1 MRPMRWV
8 ATAMMKRVRGG
19 RHAARM
25 TIVPVATLAAASIA
39 AAAAA
44 PLSRPDSAGGWN
56 TSNDIARSEP
66 VAHKDEQLAQNTAPQ
81 PGSATGTHAGTIGRA
96 QLKALVPEKIGAWR
110 RRTLESPL
118 RGAMAVPGDEVTA
131 EFGRG
136 NQRVKLTVTDLGSLD
151 AAARA
156 AQWTGAPVDRAT
168 DTGTEKIYREGSHTV
183 REEFRR
189 AGSQGEVTL
198 ILANGLAIGATGVG
212 VDMTVLKQIAL
223 GVDRARAEALARP
236 AK

>member
-1 MRPMRWV
+1 MRPMQWV
-8 ATAMMKRVRGG
+8 TAVIVKLVPGG
-19 RHAARM
+19 RRVARLMIVHAA
-25 TIVPVATLAAASIA
+25 ALAAASIA

-44 PLSRPDSAGGWN
+44 SQSRPGPAEGLGS
-56 TSNDIARSEP
+56 SNDISRSEP
-66 VAHKDEQLAQNTAPQ
+66 VAPKDEQLAQNTAPQ
-81 PGSATGTHAGTIGRA
+81 SGSAASTRAGTIARA

-118 RGAMAVPGDEVTA
+118 PGAMAVPGDEVTA

-136 NQRVKLTVTDLGSLD
+136 HQRVKLSVTDLGSLD

-156 AQWTGAPVDRAT
+156 AQWTGAPVERAT

-189 AGSQGEVTL
+189 AGL
-198 ILANGLAIGATGVG
+198 LASDRGLGCSGTG
-212 VDMTVLKQIAL
+212 QC
-223 GVDRARAEALARP
+223 R
-236 AK
+236 